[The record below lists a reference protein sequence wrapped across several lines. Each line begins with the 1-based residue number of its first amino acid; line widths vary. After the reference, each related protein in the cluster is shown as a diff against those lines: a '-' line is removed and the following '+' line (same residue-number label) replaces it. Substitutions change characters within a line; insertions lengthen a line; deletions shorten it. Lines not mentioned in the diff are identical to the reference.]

1 MAVTHNYLHDGNQP
15 QLHSYWMSYW
25 LFILVVV
32 WVTNITCMNMVY
44 SLKVSNRLQ
53 SILVVCLLRI
63 KNISLWMVWKTNRYC
78 RNWKWYSLY
87 KHGAFSIPMWSF
99 QARSVSLF
107 FLFFTQINYVN
118 NKVYYRKI
126 ISPLNY
132 ITTWSFT
139 PQICSV
145 YLTMGL

>member
-32 WVTNITCMNMVY
+32 WVTNITCMNIVY
-44 SLKVSNRLQ
+44 SLKF
-53 SILVVCLLRI
+53 
-63 KNISLWMVWKTNRYC
+63 WMMWKTNSYY

-87 KHGAFSIPMWSF
+87 KHGALSIPIWSF
-99 QARSVSLF
+99 QAWTLSFF

-126 ISPLNY
+126 ISPLDY